1 MSRVAYSASKK
12 QFLYDWDTNRFMD
25 LMCEGAALNHIGGSY
40 SEKKSWESN
49 AAKIRSLL
57 SLTHL
62 PDDIEIAFEYKCPL
76 SGRIDCMLFGYGK
89 DNKKH
94 IVHIEL
100 KQWSNDTVTQI
111 YNTGVFEVSAL
122 VGGSYRLLAHPSQQA
137 LNYQQNILNYVSVT
151 NDSDSDLNGYAY
163 CYNYKYEGRPNDL
176 YAEQYIPVMKKCPLN
191 AGDQVSTFAETL
203 DALLSGGKG
212 NEVFREFISC
222 SPRPTKNLISAAA
235 NIFKGQD
242 DFVLLDDQLTSSNII
257 FGMIEKTIAD
267 PSKKMALIVKGGQGT
282 GKTVIALKVIAEL
295 AKNYPKLN
303 ALYTTRSKALR
314 NTLRSKLR
322 NIATES
328 CSSAD
333 GMIRDIYDFK
343 PAHFSEGEV
352 DVLLI
357 DEAHRIR
364 RSSNFMTDRGMEQ
377 TYLTQVISL
386 LYCAKVCV
394 FFIDDHQGINKEEI
408 GRSSSIEDAARHY
421 AERIRAETQEF
432 EQVLHTKGEKAE
444 KTEKAIALL
453 IEQQGAMSSTEYIKK
468 MDRLQKQLAGYKKEL
483 GKDYQLKD
491 VKSTVQNI
499 EVRSIELFSQF
510 RCNGSDNY
518 LDWLDT
524 VLYSDRKTAFSAG
537 IEFQKEYHFEV
548 CDSPWDLEK
557 KIRAFNMPHHAP
569 KQIARIAAGYC
580 WNWSDKLQPN
590 GDLYKDV
597 VIGDWKMPWE
607 TNNVQ
612 ARPPYNQ
619 QYAPSADLWAS
630 HPMGINQVGCIFSAQ
645 GFEVDYIG
653 VIMGP
658 DIRYDKNSERIVA
671 EKGHT
676 HSVNDSDSD
685 FDEHIKNIYRVL
697 LSRGRKG
704 CLIYC
709 MDKDLEIYLKE
720 LLQQE
725 QHRGR
730 LSTAKTVLSHGEL
743 LTDSEV
749 YGLHEDKVVQFPY
762 STEQTLEKAAEK
774 PESYKD

>member
-1 MSRVAYSASKK
+1 
-12 QFLYDWDTNRFMD
+12 MD

-76 SGRIDCMLFGYGK
+76 SGKIDCMLFGYGK

-267 PSKKMALIVKGGQGT
+267 PSKKMALIVKGGPGT

>member
-1 MSRVAYSASKK
+1 
-12 QFLYDWDTNRFMD
+12 
-25 LMCEGAALNHIGGSY
+25 
-40 SEKKSWESN
+40 
-49 AAKIRSLL
+49 
-57 SLTHL
+57 
-62 PDDIEIAFEYKCPL
+62 
-76 SGRIDCMLFGYGK
+76 
-89 DNKKH
+89 
-94 IVHIEL
+94 
-100 KQWSNDTVTQI
+100 
-111 YNTGVFEVSAL
+111 
-122 VGGSYRLLAHPSQQA
+122 
-137 LNYQQNILNYVSVT
+137 
-151 NDSDSDLNGYAY
+151 
-163 CYNYKYEGRPNDL
+163 
-176 YAEQYIPVMKKCPLN
+176 
-191 AGDQVSTFAETL
+191 
-203 DALLSGGKG
+203 
-212 NEVFREFISC
+212 
-222 SPRPTKNLISAAA
+222 
-235 NIFKGQD
+235 
-242 DFVLLDDQLTSSNII
+242 
-257 FGMIEKTIAD
+257 
-267 PSKKMALIVKGGQGT
+267 
-282 GKTVIALKVIAEL
+282 
-295 AKNYPKLN
+295 
-303 ALYTTRSKALR
+303 
-314 NTLRSKLR
+314 
-322 NIATES
+322 
-328 CSSAD
+328 
-333 GMIRDIYDFK
+333 
-343 PAHFSEGEV
+343 
-352 DVLLI
+352 
-357 DEAHRIR
+357 
-364 RSSNFMTDRGMEQ
+364 MTDRGMEQ

>member
-1 MSRVAYSASKK
+1 
-12 QFLYDWDTNRFMD
+12 MD

-163 CYNYKYEGRPNDL
+163 CYNYKYGGRPNDL

-267 PSKKMALIVKGGQGT
+267 PSKKMALIVKGGPGT

>member
-1 MSRVAYSASKK
+1 
-12 QFLYDWDTNRFMD
+12 MD

-267 PSKKMALIVKGGQGT
+267 PSKKMALIVKGGPGT

-444 KTEKAIALL
+444 QTEKAIALL

>member
-1 MSRVAYSASKK
+1 MARVAYSASKK
-12 QFLYDWDTNRFMD
+12 QFFYDWDTNQFMD
-25 LMCEGAALNHIGGSY
+25 LMCEGAALNHIGGSL

-49 AAKIRSLL
+49 AAKVRSLL
-57 SLTHL
+57 SLTDL

-111 YNTGVFEVSAL
+111 YTTGVFEVSAF

-151 NDSDSDLNGYAY
+151 NDSDSELNGYAY
-163 CYNYKYEGRPNDL
+163 CYNYKFEGKPNDL
-176 YAEQYIPVMKKCPLN
+176 YAEQYIPVIKKCPLN
-191 AGDQVSTFAETL
+191 GGDQVLTFAETL

-222 SPRPTKNLISAAA
+222 SIKPTKNLINAAA
-235 NIFKGQD
+235 NIFEGQD

-267 PSKKMALIVKGGQGT
+267 PSKKMALIVKGGPGT
-282 GKTVIALKVIAEL
+282 GKTVIALKVIAKL
-295 AKNYPKLN
+295 AKNYPELN

-314 NTLRSKLR
+314 NTLRSKLK
-322 NIATES
+322 NISTES

-343 PAHFSEGEV
+343 PANFSEGEV

-364 RSSNFMTDRGMEQ
+364 KSSNFMTDRGMEQ

-421 AERIRAETQEF
+421 AERILSETQEF
-432 EQVLHTKGEKAE
+432 ELVLHTKGEKAE
-444 KTEKAIALL
+444 KTEAAITLL
-453 IEQQGAMSSTEYIKK
+453 IEQQGAMSGTEYINKI
-468 MDRLQKQLAGYKKEL
+468 DRLQKRLATYKKEL
-483 GKDYQLKD
+483 TKAYQLED
-491 VKSTVQNI
+491 VKSTVKEI
-499 EVRSIELFSQF
+499 EVRTIELFSQF

-524 VLYSDRKTAFSAG
+524 VLYSDRNTALSSG
-537 IEFQKEYHFEV
+537 IDFQKEYYFEV

-557 KIRAFNMPHHAP
+557 KIRALNMPHQAP

-580 WNWSDKLQPN
+580 WNWSDKLQPD

-597 VIGDWKMPWE
+597 VIGDWEMPWE

-619 QYAPSADLWAS
+619 RYAPSADLWAS

-658 DIRYDKNSERIVA
+658 DIRYDINSDRIVA

-676 HSVNDSDSD
+676 HSVNDSDRD

-709 MDKDLEIYLKE
+709 MDKNLENYLKE
-720 LLQQE
+720 LLRQ
-725 QHRGR
+725 
-730 LSTAKTVLSHGEL
+730 
-743 LTDSEV
+743 
-749 YGLHEDKVVQFPY
+749 
-762 STEQTLEKAAEK
+762 
-774 PESYKD
+774 

>member
-267 PSKKMALIVKGGQGT
+267 PSKKMALIVKGGPGT

-295 AKNYPKLN
+295 AN
-303 ALYTTRSKALR
+303 KALR

>member
-267 PSKKMALIVKGGQGT
+267 PSKKMALIVKGGPGT

-357 DEAHRIR
+357 RVLIFLSE
-364 RSSNFMTDRGMEQ
+364 TP
-377 TYLTQVISL
+377 
-386 LYCAKVCV
+386 V
-394 FFIDDHQGINKEEI
+394 FLGFSEFQ
-408 GRSSSIEDAARHY
+408 GRS
-421 AERIRAETQEF
+421 RIIPGPAFFAFMGFSANPSETWVRWIF
-432 EQVLHTKGEKAE
+432 LRFVDFMGRFVGFVLGFVGFMGCS
-444 KTEKAIALL
+444 L
-453 IEQQGAMSSTEYIKK
+453 IF
-468 MDRLQKQLAGYKKEL
+468 R
-483 GKDYQLKD
+483 
-491 VKSTVQNI
+491 
-499 EVRSIELFSQF
+499 EVRWI
-510 RCNGSDNY
+510 C
-518 LDWLDT
+518 
-524 VLYSDRKTAFSAG
+524 
-537 IEFQKEYHFEV
+537 
-548 CDSPWDLEK
+548 P
-557 KIRAFNMPHHAP
+557 
-569 KQIARIAAGYC
+569 
-580 WNWSDKLQPN
+580 
-590 GDLYKDV
+590 
-597 VIGDWKMPWE
+597 
-607 TNNVQ
+607 
-612 ARPPYNQ
+612 
-619 QYAPSADLWAS
+619 
-630 HPMGINQVGCIFSAQ
+630 
-645 GFEVDYIG
+645 GFVDFM
-653 VIMGP
+653 V
-658 DIRYDKNSERIVA
+658 
-671 EKGHT
+671 
-676 HSVNDSDSD
+676 
-685 FDEHIKNIYRVL
+685 
-697 LSRGRKG
+697 
-704 CLIYC
+704 
-709 MDKDLEIYLKE
+709 
-720 LLQQE
+720 
-725 QHRGR
+725 
-730 LSTAKTVLSHGEL
+730 
-743 LTDSEV
+743 
-749 YGLHEDKVVQFPY
+749 
-762 STEQTLEKAAEK
+762 
-774 PESYKD
+774 

>member
-1 MSRVAYSASKK
+1 
-12 QFLYDWDTNRFMD
+12 MD

-267 PSKKMALIVKGGQGT
+267 PSKKMALIVKGGPGT

>member
-1 MSRVAYSASKK
+1 
-12 QFLYDWDTNRFMD
+12 MD

-267 PSKKMALIVKGGQGT
+267 PSKKMALIVKGGPGT

-774 PESYKD
+774 SESYKD

>member
-1 MSRVAYSASKK
+1 
-12 QFLYDWDTNRFMD
+12 MD

-267 PSKKMALIVKGGQGT
+267 PSKKMALIVKGGPGT

-709 MDKDLEIYLKE
+709 MDKHLEIYLKE

>member
-1 MSRVAYSASKK
+1 
-12 QFLYDWDTNRFMD
+12 MD

-257 FGMIEKTIAD
+257 FGMIEKTIAE
-267 PSKKMALIVKGGQGT
+267 PSKKMALIVKGGPGT

>member
-1 MSRVAYSASKK
+1 MARVAYSASKK
-12 QFLYDWDTNRFMD
+12 QFFYDWDTNRFMD
-25 LMCEGAALNHIGGSY
+25 LMCEGAALNHIGGSS

-49 AAKIRSLL
+49 AAKLRSLL
-57 SLTHL
+57 SLSNL

-89 DNKKH
+89 DDKKH

-122 VGGSYRLLAHPSQQA
+122 VGGSYRLLSHPSQQA

-151 NDSDSDLNGYAY
+151 NDPDSELNGYAY
-163 CYNYKYEGRPNDL
+163 CYNYKFGGRPNDL
-176 YAEQYIPVMKKCPLN
+176 YADQYKPVIEKCPLN
-191 AGDQVSTFAETL
+191 GGDQVLTFAETL
-203 DALLSGGKG
+203 DSLLSGGKG
-212 NEVFREFISC
+212 NEVFKEFISC
-222 SPRPTKNLISAAA
+222 SVRPTKNLINAAA
-235 NIFKGQD
+235 NIFEGQD
-242 DFVLLDDQLTSSNII
+242 DFVLLDEQLTSSNII

-267 PSKKMALIVKGGQGT
+267 PLKKMALIVKGGPGT
-282 GKTVIALKVIAEL
+282 GKTVIALKVIAQL
-295 AKNYPKLN
+295 AKNYPHLN
-303 ALYTTRSKALR
+303 TLFTTRSKALR
-314 NTLRSKLR
+314 NTLRSKLKG
-322 NIATES
+322 IATES
-328 CSSAD
+328 CTSAD

-343 PAHFSEGEV
+343 PANFSEGEV

-408 GRSSSIEDAARHY
+408 GRSSSIEEAAKHY
-421 AERIRAETQEF
+421 AERIRSETREF
-432 EQVLHTKGEKAE
+432 EVVLQTKREKAE
-444 KTEKAIALL
+444 KTKKAITLL
-453 IEQQGAMSSTEYIKK
+453 IEQQGGMSDSEYIGK
-468 MDRLQKQLAGYKKEL
+468 MNQLQKRLAAYQKALAKE
-483 GKDYQLKD
+483 YQLKD
-491 VKSTVQNI
+491 VNSTVNDI

-524 VLYSDRKTAFSAG
+524 VLYSDRNTASIAR
-537 IEFQKEYHFEV
+537 IDFQKEYHFEI
-548 CDSPWDLEK
+548 CSSPWELEK
-557 KIRAFNMPHHAP
+557 KIRTLNMPPQAP

-580 WNWSDKLQPN
+580 WNWSNKLQPN

-597 VIGDWKMPWE
+597 VIGEWAMPWE

-619 QYAPSADLWAS
+619 HYAPSADLWAS

-658 DIRYDKNSERIVA
+658 DIRYDKHSGQIVA
-671 EKGHT
+671 EKGYT
-676 HSVNDSDSD
+676 HSVNDSDKD

-704 CLIYC
+704 CFIYC
-709 MDKDLEIYLKE
+709 MDKELENYLRE
-720 LLQQE
+720 LLQQ
-725 QHRGR
+725 
-730 LSTAKTVLSHGEL
+730 
-743 LTDSEV
+743 
-749 YGLHEDKVVQFPY
+749 
-762 STEQTLEKAAEK
+762 
-774 PESYKD
+774 

>member
-1 MSRVAYSASKK
+1 
-12 QFLYDWDTNRFMD
+12 MD

-76 SGRIDCMLFGYGK
+76 SGGIDCMLFGYGK

-267 PSKKMALIVKGGQGT
+267 PSKKMALIVKGGPGT

>member
-1 MSRVAYSASKK
+1 MARVAYSASKK
-12 QFLYDWDTNRFMD
+12 QFLNDWDTNRFMD
-25 LMCEGAALNHIGGSY
+25 LMCEGAALNHIGGSL
-40 SEKKSWESN
+40 SEKKSWENN

-57 SLTHL
+57 SLSHL

-111 YNTGVFEVSAL
+111 YNTGVFEVSAF

-137 LNYQQNILNYVSVT
+137 LNYQHNILNYVSVT
-151 NDSDSDLNGYAY
+151 NDSDSELNGYAY
-163 CYNYKYEGRPNDL
+163 CYNYKFGGRPNDL

-191 AGDQVSTFAETL
+191 GGDQVLTFAETL
-203 DALLSGGKG
+203 DTLLSGGKG
-212 NEVFREFISC
+212 KEVFREFISC
-222 SPRPTKNLISAAA
+222 SIKPTKNLINAAA
-235 NIFKGQD
+235 NIFEGQD

-257 FGMIEKTIAD
+257 FGMIEKTIVD
-267 PSKKMALIVKGGQGT
+267 PSKKMALIVKGGPGT
-282 GKTVIALKVIAEL
+282 GKTVIALKVIAKL

-303 ALYTTRSKALR
+303 ALFTTRSKALR
-314 NTLRSKLR
+314 NTLRAKLK
-322 NIATES
+322 NITTES

-343 PAHFSEGEV
+343 PANFSEGEV

-357 DEAHRIR
+357 DEAHRIH
-364 RSSNFMTDRGMEQ
+364 RSANFMTDRGMEQ

-408 GRSSSIEDAARHY
+408 GRSSTIEDAARHY
-421 AERIRAETQEF
+421 AERISSETKEF
-432 EQVLHTKGEKAE
+432 ELALHKIDEKAK
-444 KTEKAIALL
+444 KTETAITNL
-453 IEQQGAMSSTEYIKK
+453 IKQQGSMSSIEYNKK
-468 MDRLQKQLAGYKKEL
+468 MNQLKERLAKHQKEL
-483 GKDYQLKD
+483 KKSYQLDD
-491 VKSTVQNI
+491 VKSTIKDI
-499 EVRSIELFSQF
+499 EVRTIELFSQF

-524 VLYSDRKTAFSAG
+524 VLYSDRNTAFSAG
-537 IEFQKEYHFEV
+537 INFQKEYYVEV

-557 KIRAFNMPHHAP
+557 KIRVLNMPNQAP

-619 QYAPSADLWAS
+619 HYAPSADLWAS

-658 DIRYDKNSERIVA
+658 DIRYDKKSDRIVA

-676 HSVNDSDSD
+676 HSVNDSDKD

-709 MDKDLEIYLKE
+709 MDKDLENYFKE
-720 LLQQE
+720 LLQQ
-725 QHRGR
+725 
-730 LSTAKTVLSHGEL
+730 
-743 LTDSEV
+743 
-749 YGLHEDKVVQFPY
+749 
-762 STEQTLEKAAEK
+762 
-774 PESYKD
+774 

>member
-1 MSRVAYSASKK
+1 
-12 QFLYDWDTNRFMD
+12 MD

-203 DALLSGGKG
+203 DVLLSGGKG

-267 PSKKMALIVKGGQGT
+267 PSKKMALIVKGGPGT